1 MSKAM
6 QELEDFYLLT
16 IRAKN
21 KQDRIETLESM
32 INSVTSYS
40 DNSPVGGGLAKRE
53 ESIARLIDMKK
64 EAKPVIEYYLE
75 EHEKIVKKIESVES
89 DLHKEILLQRYV
101 DGKLWQEIADNLN
114 YSESH
119 VRKYLHYQALD
130 AYEKV
135 RTYNR

>member
-6 QELEDFYLLT
+6 YELENFYLLT

-21 KQDRIETLESM
+21 KQDRIETLETM

-40 DNSPVGGGLAKRE
+40 DNSPVVGGLAKRE

-64 EAKPVIEYYLE
+64 EAKSIIEYYLE

-89 DLHKEILLQRYV
+89 DLHKEILLQRY
-101 DGKLWQEIADNLN
+101 
-114 YSESH
+114 
-119 VRKYLHYQALD
+119 ALRL
-130 AYEKV
+130 ENSM
-135 RTYNR
+135 T